1 MTSVFRKDIQTLPTP
16 LGNPVRPQKSV
27 TPVFMLLLGS
37 GAAIRL
43 TDFGIQ
49 RSLRSL
55 TLVTG
60 SPTLPETLVS
70 A

>member
-16 LGNPVRPQKSV
+16 LGNPVRFQKSV
-27 TPVFMLLLGS
+27 TPVFMLLFGS
-37 GAAIRL
+37 SAAIRL
-43 TDFGIQ
+43 TVLGIQ

-55 TLVTG
+55 TLVTE
-60 SPTLPETLVS
+60 SPTLTGTPAS